1 MSFRFKLLFVLF
13 SAVLGIYAISNGL
26 YNGFDS
32 IRGLF
37 STRAQQPVNDAGAQM
52 RIFES
57 VLQHIQNDYVDEP
70 NLEKVRA
77 GALRGLAYGLDPYS
91 SYLTAEQVRD
101 YQAKKTTSQVGIGAE
116 FSQVSGY
123 LYVISVTKGSPA
135 EKAGLKS
142 GDVIEY
148 IENKATRDV
157 SLYDARQLLLGE
169 SGSKVNVRVL
179 RAGAKP
185 QTIAVTRG
193 TFKVPEAEARIEA
206 GKIGVIKVFSL
217 EAGEAADI
225 RSQVQNLQKQGVQ
238 KIVLDLRGVATGS
251 LNEAV
256 AVANLFIKDGTL
268 AQILGRENKVTKT
281 FTADPKNFLYDGK
294 LVALIDL
301 GTSGAGEVVASAIL
315 DRQRGDVVG
324 ERSFGAGTEQQLIPL
339 RGGDGFLLTVA
350 KWASA
355 SGKPFLADERA
366 NSGVKPSVEVKRPDI
381 PEPLDPE
388 ELADQE
394 DEPQPQQPNP
404 QAQPS
409 PQATPKP
416 VQQEDVQLK
425 KALELLQD
433 KVANSGATE

>member
-1 MSFRFKLLFVLF
+1 MSFRIKLLFVLF

-26 YNGFDS
+26 YNGYDS
-32 IRGLF
+32 VRNFF
-37 STRAQQPVNDAGAQM
+37 SAQAQQPVNDAGAQM

-70 NLEKVRA
+70 NLEKVRS

-91 SYLTAEQVRD
+91 SYLTAEQVKD

-169 SGSKVNVRVL
+169 AGSKVNVRVL
-179 RAGAKP
+179 RAGIKP
-185 QTIAVTRG
+185 QTLSVIRG
-193 TFKVPEAEARIEA
+193 TFKVPEAEGRVEA
-206 GKIGVIKVFSL
+206 GKIGVIKIYSL
-217 EAGEAADI
+217 DEGETADI
-225 RSQVQNLQKQGVQ
+225 RNQVQNLQKQGVQ
-238 KIVLDLRGVATGS
+238 KIVLDLRGLATGKIE
-251 LNEAV
+251 EAV
-256 AVANLFIKDGTL
+256 GVANLFIKDGNI
-268 AQILGRENKVTKT
+268 AQIIGRENKVTKT
-281 FTADPKNFLYDGK
+281 FSADPKNFLFDGK
-294 LVALIDL
+294 VVALIDL
-301 GTSGAGEVVASAIL
+301 GTSGVGEVVASAIL

-355 SGKPFLADERA
+355 SGKTFLADERA

-394 DEPQPQQPNP
+394 DEQNANP

-409 PQATPKP
+409 PQAPPKT

-433 KVANSGATE
+433 KVATQNVTE